1 MGNCISK
8 ANKDQ
13 FFAFEEGIK
22 NKTSLEKRRVR
33 RGFDM
38 VAGGTYM
45 KLYSIK

>member
-13 FFAFEEGIK
+13 FFAFEEEIK